1 MDQLTAFVT
10 VARRRL
16 RLRRLLMAVERN
28 PQLLERDEMA
38 TPFLQGLTKAM
49 DMLEHDL
56 EEDAK
61 GLMTKISDVGRRGKA
76 AMKKGHERM
85 DGVASRIAEVDKFVT
100 AIEGS
105 NGGEAL
111 GNSSD
116 SSKEESSQQPAPP
129 AEPPPQGE
137 QLPQG
142 EPEKLTVNGV
152 SGG

>member
-1 MDQLTAFVT
+1 MDLTAFVT
-10 VARRRL
+10 VAHRRL
-16 RLRRLLMAVERN
+16 RLRRMLMAIERD
-28 PQLLERDEMA
+28 PGLLERDEMA

-49 DMLEHDL
+49 DMLEHNL

-61 GLMTKISDVGRRGKA
+61 GLMKKIESVGERGKD
-76 AMKKGHERM
+76 AMRKGHARM
-85 DGVASRIAEVDKFVT
+85 DGVADCIAEVDRFVS
-100 AIEGS
+100 AVERS

-116 SSKEESSQQPAPP
+116 SFKGESSESQ
-129 AEPPPQGE
+129 E
-137 QLPQG
+137 QSRG